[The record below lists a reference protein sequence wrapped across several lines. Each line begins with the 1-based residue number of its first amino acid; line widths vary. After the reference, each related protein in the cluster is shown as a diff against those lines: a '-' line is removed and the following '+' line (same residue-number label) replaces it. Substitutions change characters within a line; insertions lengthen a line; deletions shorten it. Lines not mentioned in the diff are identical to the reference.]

1 MKKTVLLTLLAGA
14 ACAATAQE
22 QGRVLS
28 STPIVQQVAI
38 PRQVCGTDT
47 VYAGAPN
54 SGAGAV
60 MGAIAGGAIGNSI
73 GGGSGRAAATALGVI
88 GGALVGN
95 QIEGAGQPRYQNVQ
109 RCNTETYY
117 ENRTV
122 GYNVVYEYGGRQY
135 SAQMPSD
142 PGPTVQLQVSPVG
155 QQAAAPVYAP
165 PVTQTVYTESYPT
178 TTYVSTPPVVYAA
191 PTYYA
196 PSYYPAVTFGLG
208 LGLGYWGGW
217 RGGYH
222 GGYHGGRHWR

>member
-1 MKKTVLLTLLAGA
+1 MKKTVLLTLLASA

-73 GGGSGRAAATALGVI
+73 GDDSGRAAATALGVI

-122 GYNVVYEYGGRQY
+122 GYNVVYEYAGRQY
-135 SAQMPSD
+135 STQTSYD
-142 PGPTVQLQVSPVG
+142 PGNWIPVSVQPSPGYGNTYSTNNAYTYPAQPGVVQTYPVQPPPAYVS
-155 QQAAAPVYAP
+155 P
-165 PVTQTVYTESYPT
+165 PVTIEYN
-178 TTYVSTPPVVYAA
+178 
-191 PTYYA
+191 YYQR
-196 PSYYPAVTFGLG
+196 PHHHNP
-208 LGLGYWGGW
+208 YW
-217 RGGYH
+217 R
-222 GGYHGGRHWR
+222 

>member
-73 GGGSGRAAATALGVI
+73 GGGSGRAAATAVGVL
-88 GGALVGN
+88 GGAVAGN
-95 QIEGAGQPRYQNVQ
+95 AIEGRNNQEYVQ
-109 RCNTETYY
+109 
-117 ENRTV
+117 
-122 GYNVVYEYGGRQY
+122 GYRL
-135 SAQMPSD
+135 S
-142 PGPTVQLQVSPVG
+142 VQLDQ
-155 QQAAAPVYAP
+155 
-165 PVTQTVYTESYPT
+165 
-178 TTYVSTPPVVYAA
+178 
-191 PTYYA
+191 
-196 PSYYPAVTFGLG
+196 
-208 LGLGYWGGW
+208 
-217 RGGYH
+217 GGYRVYDVSSP
-222 GGYHGGRHWR
+222 GDLRIGDRVRLYNGQISRM